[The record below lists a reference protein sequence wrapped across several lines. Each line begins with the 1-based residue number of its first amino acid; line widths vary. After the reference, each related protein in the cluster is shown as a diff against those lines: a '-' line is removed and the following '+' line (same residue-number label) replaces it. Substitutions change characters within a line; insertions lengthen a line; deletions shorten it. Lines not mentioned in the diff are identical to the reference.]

1 MHEFGKLTARAET
14 VELEGG
20 QAVRI
25 YAFYD
30 ADNIEWHQLYRS
42 QPPFDFYLAVDD
54 DGGIVSMETDPEQ
67 SQVAGYRIVGITSVE
82 ADGFTRGPGGSVY
95 GMKWT
100 GAKIVNPADLM
111 TTEEKRSA
119 MPALTPRQFRD
130 ALIDNDIMPDEVTA
144 AINQIA
150 DPKARAKALNAWQY
164 PTEFLRTD
172 QLLEQIGASF
182 SLSPDAIDAMWATAT
197 RR

>member
-1 MHEFGKLTARAET
+1 MHEFGILTARAET

-30 ADNIEWHQLYRS
+30 ADNIEWHELYRS

-54 DGGIVSMETDPEQ
+54 SGYIVSMEPDPEH
-67 SQVAGYRIVGITSVE
+67 SQIPDYRIIGITSVE
-82 ADGFTRGPGGSVY
+82 ADGFTRGPGGTVY

-100 GAKIVNPADLM
+100 GAKIVNPVDLM
-111 TTEEKRSA
+111 TAEERRAA

-150 DPKARAKALNAWQY
+150 DLKARAKALNAWEY
-164 PTEFLRTD
+164 PSEFLRTD

-182 SLSPDAIDAMWATAT
+182 SLSPDAIDAMWTAATQ
-197 RR
+197 R